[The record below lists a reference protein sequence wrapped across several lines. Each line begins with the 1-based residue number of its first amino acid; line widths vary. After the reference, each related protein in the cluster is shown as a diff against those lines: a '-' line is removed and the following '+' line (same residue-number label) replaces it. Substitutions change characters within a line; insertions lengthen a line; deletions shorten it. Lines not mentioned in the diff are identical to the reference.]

1 MVRDELRNL
10 VKFDPAQLRQAIRTC
25 EEGAS
30 ALEAQRQEV
39 MALAALYRQ
48 ILRTHGHEETEA
60 PAGGAPSKVPPVM
73 AGSDRRFRGMKLA
86 NATVQLL
93 TEHEGTLHAQ
103 KIIEGLTAGGL
114 RVGRKYPMS
123 TIISAMRRDSRIE
136 KDPAEKN
143 TWRLKNVS

>member
-1 MVRDELRNL
+1 MVRDDLKSL
-10 VKFDPAQLRQAIRTC
+10 VKFDPAQLRHAIQTC
-25 EEGAS
+25 EKEAS
-30 ALEAQRQEV
+30 ALGAQRQEV
-39 MALAALYRQ
+39 MALADLYKQ

-60 PAGGAPSKVPPVM
+60 TGVDALFKVPPVV

-93 TEHEGTLHAQ
+93 TERGGTLHAQ

-114 RVGRKYPMS
+114 RLGGKYPMS
-123 TIISAMRRDSRIE
+123 TILSAMRRDARIE
-136 KDPAEKN
+136 KDPTEKN

>member
-1 MVRDELRNL
+1 MVRDDLKSL
-10 VKFDPAQLRQAIRTC
+10 VKFEPAQLRHAVQTC
-25 EEGAS
+25 EKEAS

-39 MALAALYRQ
+39 IALAALYRQ

-60 PAGGAPSKVPPVM
+60 PAGGTPPKVPPVV

-93 TEHEGTLHAQ
+93 TERGGTLHAQ
-103 KIIEGLTAGGL
+103 KIIDGLIAGGL
-114 RVGRKYPMS
+114 RVGGKYPMS

-136 KDPAEKN
+136 KDPTEKN
-143 TWRLKNVS
+143 TWRLKV